1 MLAQMF
7 TEVGYVTGNAL
18 ACILLKIFILLLETI
33 FALQIQI
40 FANQVI
46 LLDNQIKKKKQI
58 QLIFI
63 WKLDIGLALPLAALL
78 LLFFVRLSRPHIHQ
92 VGLKERTSE
101 RIKTLESA
109 MSLGGLLYGPR
120 IDDSMLVK
128 QIFL

>member
-1 MLAQMF
+1 MHF
-7 TEVGYVTGNAL
+7 
-18 ACILLKIFILLLETI
+18 KFK
-33 FALQIQI
+33 FSQIKLSYSI
-40 FANQVI
+40 I
-46 LLDNQIKKKKQI
+46 KLKKKKLI

-63 WKLDIGLALPLAALL
+63 LKLDIGLALPLAALL